1 MEGPRTV
8 PFTADPSVVLCTE
21 HAGTVAPFYFLNL
34 RYGSKYGTFENRI
47 ICGANK
53 NFLRAGF
60 EPATSVLPYI
70 YIYIYIHIANFYCW
84 YLLNS
89 LNQTDGSYSIE
100 FQISRKF
107 YRLITNIEKV
117 QPFLSRAAGPAC
129 VHTHMVL

>member
-53 NFLRAGF
+53 NFFRAGF

-70 YIYIYIHIANFYCW
+70 YIYIHCKF
-84 YLLNS
+84 LLLVFVEFLEPNGRFILKGNS
-89 LNQTDGSYSIE
+89 NVRESFID
-100 FQISRKF
+100 
-107 YRLITNIEKV
+107 
-117 QPFLSRAAGPAC
+117 
-129 VHTHMVL
+129 